1 MFEHWLLGLWH
12 ECWFGAGSCLLYD
25 DAPRALFGHQIGA
38 SLAAIFAE
46 LESNGAKIG
55 VSLAEMEANIT
66 KAF

>member
-1 MFEHWLLGLWH
+1 
-12 ECWFGAGSCLLYD
+12 LYD

-46 LESNGAKIG
+46 LESTGAKIG